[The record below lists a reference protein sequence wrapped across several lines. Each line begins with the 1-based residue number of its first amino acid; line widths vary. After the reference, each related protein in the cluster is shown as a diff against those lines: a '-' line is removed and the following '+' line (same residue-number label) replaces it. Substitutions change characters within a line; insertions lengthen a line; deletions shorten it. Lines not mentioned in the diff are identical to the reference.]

1 MLFKFLLTL
10 YLTRSLPASPQSS
23 LSRSRRSLV
32 RYGNFKPDLYK
43 VLPATVIKNLLVQ
56 IEIDCVFH
64 CIEEESCYSVN
75 TGTVLTAEKIY
86 FCELLATDKYRA
98 TEKLQANI
106 SYNHFS
112 PWVSQMI
119 FCTCSL
125 LSHYQGGGTKKS
137 VYALSLNAIHHLTAK
152 LS

>member
-106 SYNHFS
+106 SYHHFS

-125 LSHYQGGGTKKS
+125 LSHYQGGGLKK
-137 VYALSLNAIHHLTAK
+137 VYMRCL
-152 LS
+152 